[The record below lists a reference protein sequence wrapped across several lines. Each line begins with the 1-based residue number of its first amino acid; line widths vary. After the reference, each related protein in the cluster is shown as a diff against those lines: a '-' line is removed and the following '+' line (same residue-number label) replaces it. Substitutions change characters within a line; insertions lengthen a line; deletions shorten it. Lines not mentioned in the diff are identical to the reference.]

1 MFRSILNASITTF
14 VYPSLSH
21 VKRRRFTNPRVLPP
35 FTLHNY
41 RICGSSSGNHG
52 TMIDVFR
59 ILGPLDCLF
68 PSSDPNPY
76 VTLIR
81 RCIKTRNFVLGG
93 FVHSQLIKLGLE
105 KELLV
110 SNVLLDLYAKLG
122 LLDCGVKLFDEMPDR
137 DLISW
142 CTLIS
147 GCVAHGFELEGY
159 GLFGRMLK
167 NGVRPNHFVISSV
180 LKGCAVSGVLRI
192 GVLVHGLVIKGGLG
206 FDRFVEIA
214 LVGVYAKCGSL
225 DDALKVFYEI
235 PVKSPVSWNAM
246 ISGFVWNGFLV
257 EAAEMCQEMCRIGF
271 VMDLVTLRVIAS
283 VGSSLEMLDFCKNLH
298 AYSIKVGLD
307 KDSYIVAELVR
318 LFCKIGEVADLRKLF
333 DRVKKPDAS
342 LFSLLISGYHF
353 HSYWAEAIELAKKFL
368 MLGLDTDQ
376 GAIVSIINICQ
387 SKEEMVP
394 VHAWIVKAGHLAYLS
409 IGNALISSY
418 AKFGV
423 MVDAGTVFY
432 EMPARDVVSW
442 TAIMTGLVK
451 NARFRE
457 ALECFRGCWES
468 GQDLDQYSIV
478 TTINACTGLRAMEK
492 GRQIHALALKLGV
505 EFSSFMVAS
514 LLHLYAK
521 CGHMDTA
528 SKLFNSTSFRQD
540 LIQTNIMLAG
550 YYWNSQ
556 PKRCLD
562 LFSRLYRSGL
572 VPDKF
577 SFSTVLNACAASKSL
592 EMGEQLHCCIMK
604 SGYEFSDIIIG
615 NAIIHL
621 YAKSGR
627 MDSACRFFYGMKKW
641 NVNMY
646 AMLMLGYIQERGSDE
661 DVQMFCQIQL
671 SQWHGNKLAFARILR
686 GSAEFTTLS
695 HGKQALASDIKTG
708 FISDVNASVS
718 FHDKIGQIDKAGE
731 TLDEMPI
738 GGDTRD
744 PIISSFALGGDGE
757 GTFRGDEL
765 FRLQEE
771 NQEYHTYMNVLNLNP
786 CVVSQRKKISIH
798 ANVGQHGFWR
808 VVSFGNS
815 TGPNAR
821 IDHGDELE
829 EADHSIVYNC
839 FPFVTMFNSGG
850 SSGSNFLKATHIDG
864 CAILPSPSQPALV
877 GKCCTCLPSLDAWA
891 AKFTNLEYFFRHLVK
906 VRMMMCTMKK
916 MQICS

>member
-21 VKRRRFTNPRVLPP
+21 VKLRHFTNPRVLPP

-52 TMIDVFR
+52 SMMDVFR

-68 PSSDPNPY
+68 PSSDRNPY
-76 VTLIR
+76 VTLLR

-105 KELLV
+105 NELMV

-122 LLDCGVKLFDEMPDR
+122 LLDCGLKLFDEMLDR

-147 GCVAHGFELEGY
+147 GFVAHGFELEAY
-159 GLFGRMLK
+159 GLFRRMLK

-180 LKGCAVSGVLRI
+180 LKGCAISGVLRI

-235 PVKSPVSWNAM
+235 PVKSPVAWNAM
-246 ISGFVWNGFLV
+246 ISGYVCNGFLV

-271 VMDLVTLRVIAS
+271 VMDLVTLRVIAG
-283 VGSSLEMLDFCKNLH
+283 VCSSLEMPDFW
-298 AYSIKVGLD
+298 
-307 KDSYIVAELVR
+307 
-318 LFCKIGEVADLRKLF
+318 
-333 DRVKKPDAS
+333 
-342 LFSLLISGYHF
+342 YHF
-353 HSYWAEAIELAKKFL
+353 YSHWAEAIELAKKFL

-394 VHAWIVKAGHLAYLS
+394 VHAQIIKAGYLAYLS
-409 IGNALISSY
+409 TGNALISSY

-423 MVDAGTVFY
+423 MVDAFAIFY
-432 EMPARDVVSW
+432 EMPVRDVVSW

-468 GQDLDQYSIV
+468 GTDLDQYSII
-478 TTINACTGLRAMEK
+478 TTINACTGLRAMEN

-528 SKLFNSTSFRQD
+528 SKLFNFTSYRQD

-556 PKRCLD
+556 PRTSLD
-562 LFSRLYRSGL
+562 LFSLQYRSGL
-572 VPDKF
+572 VPDNF
-577 SFSTVLNACAASKSL
+577 SFSTTLNACAASKSL

-621 YAKSGR
+621 YVKSGR
-627 MDSACRFFYGMKKW
+627 IDSACKFFYGMKKW
-641 NVNMY
+641 DVNMY
-646 AMLMLGYIQERGSDE
+646 AMLMLGYIQQRGSDE
-661 DVQMFCQIQL
+661 DVQMFRQIQL
-671 SQWHGNKLAFARILR
+671 SQWHGGKLAFARILR
-686 GSAEFTTLS
+686 GSSEFTTLS
-695 HGKQALASDIKTG
+695 RGKQALASDIKMG
-708 FISDVNASVS
+708 FISDVDASVS

-731 TLDEMPI
+731 ILDEMPI
-738 GGDTRD
+738 RDDTCD
-744 PIISSFALGGDGE
+744 PLISSFALGGDGE
-757 GTFRGDEL
+757 GTFRGDDL
-765 FRLQEE
+765 YRLQEE
-771 NQEYHTYMNVLNLNP
+771 NQEYHTYINVLNLNP
-786 CVVSQRKKISIH
+786 CVVS
-798 ANVGQHGFWR
+798 NVGQHGLWR
-808 VVSFGNS
+808 VVSFDNS
-815 TGPNAR
+815 TSRKYVECP
-821 IDHGDELE
+821 
-829 EADHSIVYNC
+829 
-839 FPFVTMFNSGG
+839 
-850 SSGSNFLKATHIDG
+850 
-864 CAILPSPSQPALV
+864 
-877 GKCCTCLPSLDAWA
+877 
-891 AKFTNLEYFFRHLVK
+891 
-906 VRMMMCTMKK
+906 
-916 MQICS
+916 

>member
-21 VKRRRFTNPRVLPP
+21 VKRRHFTNPRVLPP

-41 RICGSSSGNHG
+41 RVCGSSSGNHG
-52 TMIDVFR
+52 SMIDVFR

-68 PSSDPNPY
+68 PSLDPNPY
-76 VTLIR
+76 VTLLR

-105 KELLV
+105 NELMV

-122 LLDCGVKLFDEMPDR
+122 FLDCGLKLFDEMPDR

-147 GCVAHGFELEGY
+147 GFVAHGFELEAY
-159 GLFGRMLK
+159 GLFRRMLK

-180 LKGCAVSGVLRI
+180 LKGCAMSGVLRI

-235 PVKSPVSWNAM
+235 PVKSPVAWNAM
-246 ISGFVWNGFLV
+246 ISGYVWNGLLV

-271 VMDLVTLRVIAS
+271 VMDLVTLRVIAG
-283 VGSSLEMLDFCKNLH
+283 VGSSLEMPDFW
-298 AYSIKVGLD
+298 
-307 KDSYIVAELVR
+307 
-318 LFCKIGEVADLRKLF
+318 
-333 DRVKKPDAS
+333 
-342 LFSLLISGYHF
+342 YHF
-353 HSYWAEAIELAKKFL
+353 HSHWTEAIELAKKFL

-394 VHAWIVKAGHLAYLS
+394 VHAQIVKAGYLAYLS

-418 AKFGV
+418 AKFGA
-423 MVDAGTVFY
+423 MADAFAIFY
-432 EMPARDVVSW
+432 EMPVCDVVSW

-468 GQDLDQYSIV
+468 GTDLDQYSII

-528 SKLFNSTSFRQD
+528 SKLFNFTSYRQD

-556 PKRCLD
+556 PRRSLD
-562 LFSRLYRSGL
+562 LFSRQHRSGL
-572 VPDKF
+572 VPDNF
-577 SFSTVLNACAASKSL
+577 SFSTTLNACAASKSL

-604 SGYEFSDIIIG
+604 SGYEYSDIIIG

-621 YAKSGR
+621 YVKSER
-627 MDSACRFFYGMKKW
+627 MDSACKFFYGMKKW

-661 DVQMFCQIQL
+661 DVQMFRQIQL
-671 SQWHGNKLAFARILR
+671 SQWHGSKLAFARILR

-695 HGKQALASDIKTG
+695 HGKQALASDIKMG
-708 FISDVNASVS
+708 FISDVDASVS

-731 TLDEMPI
+731 ILDEMPI
-738 GGDTRD
+738 GDDTCD
-744 PIISSFALGGDGE
+744 PLISSFALGGDGE

-765 FRLQEE
+765 YRLQEE

-798 ANVGQHGFWR
+798 SNVGRHGLWR
-808 VVSFGNS
+808 VVSFDNS
-815 TGPNAR
+815 TSRKYVECP
-821 IDHGDELE
+821 
-829 EADHSIVYNC
+829 
-839 FPFVTMFNSGG
+839 
-850 SSGSNFLKATHIDG
+850 
-864 CAILPSPSQPALV
+864 
-877 GKCCTCLPSLDAWA
+877 
-891 AKFTNLEYFFRHLVK
+891 
-906 VRMMMCTMKK
+906 
-916 MQICS
+916 